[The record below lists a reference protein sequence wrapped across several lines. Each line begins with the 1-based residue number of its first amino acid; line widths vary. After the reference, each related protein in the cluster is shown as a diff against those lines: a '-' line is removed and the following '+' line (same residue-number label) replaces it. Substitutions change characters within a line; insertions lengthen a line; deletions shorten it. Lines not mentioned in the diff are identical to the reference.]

1 MNSAVAKLAKTKRIS
16 VAVDPSVLQEINRI
30 TNKSSINRSALMRQ
44 LVEDWVSQRKQS
56 GVDAVLTSMSL
67 VNNRNLPD

>member
-1 MNSAVAKLAKTKRIS
+1 MTSAVAKLAKTKRIS

-56 GVDAVLTSMSL
+56 GVDTVLTSMSL